1 MNKTFKAVLTAAL
14 ALGAAQAAHA
24 DLTISGA
31 VGLPLNPTAQIPEPG
46 GVRLQGN
53 YYDGGDVAGGDVKHF
68 GLFAAGNVGTIIEVS
83 GGINRLDG
91 AGAGIDKT
99 GFAIGAKYLFTRESD
114 PAGVRFAVG
123 AGYDH
128 ALLKNIH
135 VYGVASKYLGAVSG
149 DRLPLTGHLGI
160 RYDKWDNAAVDDSQF
175 SVFAGA
181 EVPLTRTGD
190 FQAVGEIQSKNVSGG
205 DVPYSVA
212 LRYRPARSPFGVT
225 AGWQRQGLISDGGF
239 FVQLG
244 YTFSTGAAGGK

>member
-14 ALGAAQAAHA
+14 ALGATQTAKA

-53 YYDGGDVAGGDVKHF
+53 YYDGGDVAGGNVKQF
-68 GLFAAGNVGTIIEVS
+68 GLFGAGAIGTNWEVS
-83 GGINRLDG
+83 GGVNRLDG
-91 AGAGIDKT
+91 AGPGIEKT
-99 GFAIGAKYLFTRESD
+99 GVAIGAKYLFTRESD

-123 AGYDH
+123 GGYDH
-128 ALLKNIH
+128 ALLKNFH

-149 DRLPLTGHLGI
+149 DRLPLTGHLGV
-160 RYDKWDNAAVDDSQF
+160 RWDKWDHAAVDDDQF

-190 FQAVGEIQSKNVSGG
+190 FQAIGEIQSKNVNGG
-205 DVPYSVA
+205 DIPYSVA
-212 LRYRPARSPFGVT
+212 LRYRPARSPFSVT
-225 AGWQRQGLISDGGF
+225 GGWQRQGLISDGGF
-239 FVQLG
+239 FVQVG
-244 YTFSTGAAGGK
+244 YTWSRGTN